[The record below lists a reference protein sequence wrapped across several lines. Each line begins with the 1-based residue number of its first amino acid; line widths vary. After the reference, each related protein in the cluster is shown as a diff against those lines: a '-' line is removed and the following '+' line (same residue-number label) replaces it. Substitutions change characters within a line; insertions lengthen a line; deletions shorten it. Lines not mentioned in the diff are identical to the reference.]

1 MICIKLV
8 IKLNVNLCIKPI
20 AYEGWMIWVDRLL
33 SIKAVIVSF
42 QRLKAK
48 AGLIDGLTVY
58 VETIVQQKTEIL
70 VTFLCEINTQR
81 KRFHLGVSDDNE
93 FKV

>member
-1 MICIKLV
+1 M
-8 IKLNVNLCIKPI
+8 
-20 AYEGWMIWVDRLL
+20 
-33 SIKAVIVSF
+33 IVSF

-70 VTFLCEINTQR
+70 VAFLCEINTQR